1 MENNNFEIPS
11 GWLQCQIPQKELFE
25 FLSNIHNLEKILP
38 KDKIQNFQIQDNKIS
53 FEIESII
60 QLKLFI
66 TQKNYSENP
75 NNLSY
80 IKYQSEPFGNYHLEL
95 TAQFQNNQSQIIL
108 SGYLNPFVLSIA
120 RKKLTYLVERIN
132 QELAKFSPNQ
142 PQ

>member
-1 MENNNFEIPS
+1 MENNNFEIHS
-11 GWLQCQIPQKELFE
+11 GWLSSQASQKDLFE
-25 FLSNIHNLEKILP
+25 FLSHIQNLEKILP
-38 KDKIQNFQIQDNKIS
+38 KDKIQNIQATSDKIS
-53 FEIESII
+53 FEIENII

-66 TQKNYSENP
+66 KEKYFSESNEQT
-75 NNLSY
+75 SF
-80 IKYQSEPFGNYHLEL
+80 IQYQSEPFGNYHLEL

-132 QELAKFSPNQ
+132 QELVKFSPNQ